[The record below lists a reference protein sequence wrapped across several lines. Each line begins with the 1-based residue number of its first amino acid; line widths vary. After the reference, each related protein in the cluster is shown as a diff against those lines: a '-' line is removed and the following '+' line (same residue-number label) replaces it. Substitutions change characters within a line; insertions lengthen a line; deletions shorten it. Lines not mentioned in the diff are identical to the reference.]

1 MRFTSPSLS
10 SRAVRPV
17 GIFAVAVVLSFALH
31 AMPVRADDATLV
43 APPVNVAASVPTA
56 ASGSA
61 SSLPIG
67 AFYDPTRMSFHQSLE
82 IGASTGGAYRGTAG
96 LYTASFG
103 YKLANPLQMHLDL
116 GAAYSPQVNTGGY
129 GAAAAY
135 NPGFSGLFVKNLSL
149 DWRPGANSLV
159 RFSYQNVRS
168 PLQYQGF
175 GSPYGGYYNPSPW
188 GYNDFEQPSRN

>member
-10 SRAVRPV
+10 SRAVRPI
-17 GIFAVAVVLSFALH
+17 GIFLAAVVLTFALH
-31 AMPVRADDATLV
+31 AMPVRADDAMP
-43 APPVNVAASVPTA
+43 ASPPVNAAASVPGA
-56 ASGSA
+56 VSGSP

-67 AFYDPTRMSFHQSLE
+67 AFYDPTRMSFHQSIE
-82 IGASTGGAYRGTAG
+82 IGASTGGLYRGTAG

-116 GAAYSPQVNTGGY
+116 GAAYTPQVNLGTY
-129 GAAAAY
+129 GAASY

-149 DWRPGANSLV
+149 DWHPGANSLV

-168 PLQYQGF
+168 PLQYGY
-175 GSPYGGYYNPSPW
+175 GALDSPYYTPFGYS
-188 GYNDFEQPSRN
+188 GFEQPSHN